1 MRGDFDRAAEIVRL
15 AADFDWT
22 WSRDDLDRFCAVA
35 HWTVTESRPRW
46 ASVTT
51 DLDIENRQSH
61 VHLDADSLLKYI
73 DFGVTDRLSEEE
85 AQSSELPAVWF
96 RSLADRLLAELGLP
110 NRRRETELRWDL
122 PAVVIV
128 ARRASRDNYVAM
140 TSPRYRAEQ
149 DRIDEDLANRP
160 DEQW

>member
-22 WSRDDLDRFCAVA
+22 WSRDDLDRFCAAA
-35 HWTVTESRPRW
+35 HWTVTEYRSLG
-46 ASVTT
+46 ASIAT
-51 DLDIENRQSH
+51 DLDIEDPQGSAF
-61 VHLDADSLLKYI
+61 LDADSVRYI
-73 DFGVTDRLSEEE
+73 DFGVTDRLGKQE
-85 AQSSELPAVWF
+85 AASSELPAVWF
-96 RSLADRLLAELGLP
+96 RGLSDRLVAELGLP
-110 NRRRETELRWDL
+110 TRRRDTELRWDL

-128 ARRASRDNYVAM
+128 ARRARQDNYVAM
-140 TSPRYRAEQ
+140 TSPQYRAEQ